1 MNDIIILSVW
11 WIVAIIVL
19 SVQIY
24 KLKKREDGFRVTG
37 DDLFWAILTS
47 VFWFIFLAYYIIG
60 LPLEWIFK
68 KVGGKILNWLNE

>member
-37 DDLFWAILTS
+37 DDLFLVMLTS
-47 VFWFIFLAYYIIG
+47 TFWFVFLACYIIG
-60 LPLEWIFK
+60 LPLGWIFN
-68 KVGGKILNWLNE
+68 KVGGKILDWLNE

>member
-24 KLKKREDGFRVTG
+24 KLKTREDGFRVTG
-37 DDLFWAILTS
+37 DDLLWAILTS
-47 VFWFIFLAYYIIG
+47 VFWFIFLACYIIG

-68 KVGGKILNWLNE
+68 KVGGRILDWLNE